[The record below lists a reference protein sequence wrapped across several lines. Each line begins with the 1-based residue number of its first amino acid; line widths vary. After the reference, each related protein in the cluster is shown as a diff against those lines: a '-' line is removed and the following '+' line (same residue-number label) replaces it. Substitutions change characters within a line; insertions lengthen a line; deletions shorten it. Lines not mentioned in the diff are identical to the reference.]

1 MYPILPTS
9 LVHPHAAGILY
20 SAWIIWLIKCKMPQ
34 CILKNYVYAHRFVLL
49 LTLIRETFLLWIIIQ
64 KLITGQNAE
73 YK

>member
-49 LTLIRETFLLWIIIQ
+49 NFDQRNIFIVDNNSETHYWT
-64 KLITGQNAE
+64 KC
-73 YK
+73 